1 MGKIWARPGRSIWLG
16 PLALGLVVLLS
27 GFTFLERLALPRAE
41 LIDPFWTKHDPVS
54 TERVDHDAWDR
65 FLETYVSTDA
75 AGVSRVAYGRVS
87 AADRAALGAHLE
99 RLAGIPVERLA
110 RPEQLAFWVNLYNA
124 RTVALV
130 LEHYPVTSIR
140 DIRFGLF
147 SIGPWS
153 EPLLE
158 VRGRKLSLNDI
169 EHGILRP
176 IWQDPRIHYLLNC
189 AALGCPNLGA
199 SAYRGATIEQRMEA
213 AAHAY
218 INDPRAVHFDR
229 DGRLIASKIY
239 AWFEEDF
246 GGSPAAVLAHLR
258 CYAGPELAAPL
269 AGRERIVDYAYNW
282 ALNDAATAAR
292 PQ

>member
-1 MGKIWARPGRSIWLG
+1 MQGRRAVLRL
-16 PLALGLVVLLS
+16 PALGLFGLLG

-41 LIDPFWTKHDPVS
+41 LIDPFWKEHAPGS

-75 AGVSRVAYGRVS
+75 AGVSRVAYGGVS
-87 AADRAALGAHLE
+87 AADRAALGAYPE
-99 RLAGIPVERLA
+99 RLAAVPVERLD

-124 RTVALV
+124 RTVVLV
-130 LEHYPVTSIR
+130 LEHYPVISIR

-147 SIGPWS
+147 DIGPWS

-199 SAYRGATIEQRMEA
+199 SAYRGAKIEQRMEA

-229 DGRLIASKIY
+229 DDRLIASKIY

-246 GGSPAAVLAHLR
+246 GGSPAAVLAHFR
-258 CYAGPELAAPL
+258 CYADPELTARL
-269 AGRERIVDYAYNW
+269 VDRERIDDYAYDW
-282 ALNDAATAAR
+282 SLNDAATAAM

>member
-1 MGKIWARPGRSIWLG
+1 MQGRRAVLRL
-16 PLALGLVVLLS
+16 PALGLFGLLG

-41 LIDPFWTKHDPVS
+41 LIDPFWKEHAPGS

-75 AGVSRVAYGRVS
+75 AGVSRVAYGGVS
-87 AADRAALGAHLE
+87 AADRAALGTYLE
-99 RLAGIPVERLA
+99 RLAAVPVERLD

-124 RTVALV
+124 RTVVLV
-130 LEHYPVTSIR
+130 LEHYPVISIR

-147 SIGPWS
+147 DIGPWS

-199 SAYRGATIEQRMEA
+199 SAYRGAKIEQRMEA

-229 DGRLIASKIY
+229 DDRLIASKIY

-246 GGSPAAVLAHLR
+246 GGSPAAVLAHFR
-258 CYAGPELAAPL
+258 CYADPELTARL
-269 AGRERIVDYAYNW
+269 VDRERIDDYAYDW
-282 ALNDAATAAR
+282 SLNDAATAAM

>member
-1 MGKIWARPGRSIWLG
+1 MQGRRAVLRL
-16 PLALGLVVLLS
+16 PALGLFGLFG

-41 LIDPFWTKHDPVS
+41 LTDRFWKEHDPGS
-54 TERVDHDAWDR
+54 TQRVDHDAWDR
-65 FLETYVSTDA
+65 FLETYLSSDA
-75 AGVSRVAYGRVS
+75 AGVNRVAYGTVTP
-87 AADRAALGAHLE
+87 ADRAVLSAYLE

-130 LEHYPVTSIR
+130 LERYPVTSIR
-140 DIRFGLF
+140 DIHFGLF
-147 SIGPWS
+147 DTGPWS

-158 VRGRKLSLNDI
+158 VRGRKLSLNDT

-189 AALGCPNLGA
+189 AALGCPNLGE
-199 SAYRGATIEQRMEA
+199 SAYREATIEQRMEA
-213 AAHAY
+213 AARAY
-218 INDPRAVHFDR
+218 INDPRAVHFEP
-229 DGRLIASKIY
+229 DGQLIASKIY

-258 CYAGPELAAPL
+258 CYVEPELTARL
-269 AGRERIVDYAYNW
+269 AGRERIDDYAYDW
-282 ALNDAATAAR
+282 SLNDATTAAM

>member
-1 MGKIWARPGRSIWLG
+1 M
-16 PLALGLVVLLS
+16 
-27 GFTFLERLALPRAE
+27 E
-41 LIDPFWTKHDPVS
+41 HDPGGS
-54 TERVDHDAWDR
+54 ERVDHDGWDR

-75 AGVSRVAYGRVS
+75 AGVNRVAYGRVTP
-87 AADRAALGAHLE
+87 ADRAALGAYLD
-99 RLAGIPVERLA
+99 RLGRIPVERLA

-147 SIGPWS
+147 DTGPWS
-153 EPLLE
+153 EALLE

-176 IWQDPRIHYLLNC
+176 IWQDLRIHYVLNC
-189 AALGCPNLGA
+189 AALGCPNLGG
-199 SAYRGATIEQRMEA
+199 SAYRGVTIEQRMDA
-213 AAHAY
+213 AARAY
-218 INDPRAVHFDR
+218 INHPRAVRFDP
-229 DGRLIASKIY
+229 DGELIASKIY

-246 GGSPAAVLAHLR
+246 GGSPGAVLAHLR
-258 CYAGPELAAPL
+258 CYAEPDLAARL
-269 AGRERIVDYAYNW
+269 AGRERIDDYAYDW
-282 ALNDAATAAR
+282 SLNDAAAAV

>member
-1 MGKIWARPGRSIWLG
+1 MQGRRAVIRL
-16 PLALGLVVLLS
+16 PALGLVGFLS

-41 LIDPFWTKHDPVS
+41 LIDPFWKEHDPGS

-75 AGVSRVAYGRVS
+75 AGINRVAYGGVTP
-87 AADRAALGAHLE
+87 ADRVALGAYLE
-99 RLAGIPVERLA
+99 RLAAIPVERLA
-110 RPEQLAFWVNLYNA
+110 RPEQLALWVNLYDA

-147 SIGPWS
+147 DIGPWS

-199 SAYRGATIEQRMEA
+199 RAYRGATIEQGMEA
-213 AAHAY
+213 AARAY
-218 INDPRAVHFDR
+218 INDPRAVHVDP
-229 DGRLIASKIY
+229 DGELIASKIY

-246 GGSPAAVLAHLR
+246 GGSAAAVLAHLR
-258 CYAGPELAAPL
+258 CYADPELAARL
-269 AGRERIVDYAYNW
+269 AGRERIDDYAYDW
-282 ALNDAATAAR
+282 SLNDAATAAV